1 MYLGSG
7 QRLRLARRTRR
18 ALPVRFRAVLGV
30 LALVC
35 LAVLE
40 YSLT

>member
-1 MYLGSG
+1 MRMGTKDRLEIVGR
-7 QRLRLARRTRR
+7 QRIPAGLRT
-18 ALPVRFRAVLGV
+18 VLGV

-35 LAVLE
+35 LALLE

>member
-1 MYLGSG
+1 MRLGRKN
-7 QRLRLARRTRR
+7 RLEIVRRHRVP
-18 ALPVRFRAVLGV
+18 AHLRAVLGV

>member
-1 MYLGSG
+1 MRIGREERL
-7 QRLRLARRTRR
+7 QIVKRRRIPVRLRA
-18 ALPVRFRAVLGV
+18 ALGV